1 MDTTKHNISQVINI
15 KTKKNFYYFIN
26 CFRIK
31 EFQMMIQKNK
41 FPENTIIA
49 IAFECGF
56 NSSSVFYSMFKK
68 MTDMTPKEYI
78 NSLEP
83 G

>member
-1 MDTTKHNISQVINI
+1 
-15 KTKKNFYYFIN
+15 
-26 CFRIK
+26 
-31 EFQMMIQKNK
+31 
-41 FPENTIIA
+41 
-49 IAFECGF
+49 AFECGF